1 MHARGVIE
9 RGYLPPK
16 PIRRRLIAGFFF
28 LLRFF
33 AGNLNSIRR
42 HGRVPPR
49 ETSYV
54 RPTRLYDIPVHQPGM
69 KHCIS
74 NEKYLRPTLYCN
86 SYAPEVIAL
95 AHQLGAYR
103 KSDREYAEAAF
114 EFSKRNITGELVP
127 LDGVAETLHRGT
139 GTCLHKLAL
148 LVALCR
154 AAGISAR
161 YKLYALTAMDTVA
174 QTLGLSGR
182 DRQWSEETGNLLLH
196 GEAEMH
202 IGGEWVIASIG
213 LTPERQ
219 ASLNLP
225 ITRFGEVAVGVWYP
239 VDPESIVRL
248 ESIPHGL
255 NALMLLVYRLAPA
268 YIDTANANLLE
279 QCKRGKAILDEKGEQ
294 AYDDE
299 IRRQLKP
306 NMPEAVMTLRREITF
321 ER

>member
-1 MHARGVIE
+1 MRPWEVIG
-9 RGYLPPK
+9 GYFPPK
-16 PIRRRLIAGFFF
+16 PIRRRLIAGYLF

-33 AGNLNSIRR
+33 AGNLTSIRR
-42 HGRVPPR
+42 HGRIHPRQKRYIRPPR
-49 ETSYV
+49 PY
-54 RPTRLYDIPVHQPGM
+54 YIPVHQPGM
-69 KHCIS
+69 KHCTS
-74 NEKYLRPTLYCN
+74 NKNCLRPTLYCN
-86 SYAPEVIAL
+86 SHAPEVIAL

-103 KSDREYAEAAF
+103 ESNREYAEAAF
-114 EFSKRNITGELVP
+114 EFVKRKITGELIP
-127 LDGVAETLHRGT
+127 LDGVERTLHRGT

-174 QTLGLSGR
+174 QTLGLIGK

-196 GEAEMH
+196 GEAEMY
-202 IGGEWVIASIG
+202 IEGEWVVASIG

-225 ITRFGEVAVGVWYP
+225 ITRFGEVALGVWYP
-239 VDPESIVRL
+239 VDPESVVRL

-255 NALMLLVYRLAPA
+255 NALMRMVYRLAPA
-268 YIDTANANLLE
+268 HIDTANANLLE
-279 QCKRGKAILDEKGEQ
+279 QCKRGRAILDEKGER

-299 IRRQLKP
+299 IRRHLTP
-306 NMPEAVMTLRREITF
+306 NMPEAVMTLRTEITF

>member
-1 MHARGVIE
+1 MRPWEAIG
-9 RGYLPPK
+9 GYFPPK
-16 PIRRRLIAGFFF
+16 PIRQRLVSGCLF

-33 AGNLNSIRR
+33 VGNQKSVKRP
-42 HGRVPPR
+42 GRVHPR
-49 ETSYV
+49 EKRYV
-54 RPTRLYDIPVHQPGM
+54 RPLRLYDIPVHQPGM
-69 KHCIS
+69 KHCTS

-86 SYAPEVIAL
+86 SHAPEVIAL

-114 EFSKRNITGELVP
+114 EFVKRNITGELIP
-127 LDGVAETLHRGT
+127 LDGVEMTLHRGT

-161 YKLYALTAMDTVA
+161 YKLYALTAMHTVA
-174 QTLGLSGR
+174 ETLGVNGR
-182 DRQWSEETGNLLLH
+182 DRQWSEEAGNLLLH
-196 GEAEMH
+196 GEAEMY
-202 IGGEWVIASIG
+202 IEGEWVMASTG

-225 ITRFGEVAVGVWYP
+225 ITRFGEVAIGVWYP

-255 NALMLLVYRLAPA
+255 NAMMRLVYRLAPS
-268 YIDTANANLLE
+268 YVDTANANLLE
-279 QCKRGKAILDEKGEQ
+279 ECTRGKAILDEKGER
-294 AYDDE
+294 AYDEE
-299 IRRQLKP
+299 IRRRLKP
-306 NMPEAVMTLRREITF
+306 SMPEAVMTLRKEIVF